1 MMNQKLS
8 RRVFA
13 IVKNSVLITS
23 KCRYYEFN
31 NLDISAAKTN
41 VRLTSKDTK
50 ESKMFN
56 SIKTLIALVNKYD
69 EFKQAGMIIWLLGYY
84 SFILDTN
91 LDVKKH
97 FKLFKEV
104 QTIYVQQL
112 NFGPNEIQTQR
123 LRESMEQIAHRLN
136 EQVSFWTDVYRN
148 LNERNGDQ

>member
-1 MMNQKLS
+1 MNQKLS

-13 IVKNSVLITS
+13 AVKDNVLITS

-41 VRLTSKDTK
+41 VRLTSKDTE

-84 SFILDTN
+84 SFILDKN
-91 LDVKKH
+91 LDVKRH
-97 FKLFKEV
+97 FKLFKEIQVFYAQQVNLNPNNV
-104 QTIYVQQL
+104 QIQQ
-112 NFGPNEIQTQR
+112 I
-123 LRESMEQIAHRLN
+123 RESLERTANRLSEQIN
-136 EQVSFWTDVYRN
+136 FWTDVYQN
-148 LNERNGDQ
+148 FNERNGGR

>member
-1 MMNQKLS
+1 MDQKLS

-13 IVKNSVLITS
+13 AVKNSVLITLE
-23 KCRYYEFN
+23 CRYYEFDR
-31 NLDISAAKTN
+31 LDISAAKTN
-41 VRLTSKDTK
+41 VRLTSKDTE

-104 QTIYVQQL
+104 QTIYTQQL
-112 NFGPNEIQTQR
+112 NLGPSEAQTQQ
-123 LRESMEQIAHRLN
+123 LRNSLEQIARRLN
-136 EQVSFWTDVYRN
+136 EQVSFWTDVYQN
-148 LNERNGDQ
+148 LNRRNGN

>member
-1 MMNQKLS
+1 MNQKLS

-13 IVKNSVLITS
+13 AVKDNVLITS
-23 KCRYYEFN
+23 ECRYYEFN
-31 NLDISAAKTN
+31 RLDISAVKTN
-41 VRLTSKDTK
+41 VRLTSKDTE

-84 SFILDTN
+84 SFILDKN

-104 QTIYVQQL
+104 QTIYAQQL
-112 NFGPNEIQTQR
+112 NFGPNEVQTQR
-123 LRESMEQIAHRLN
+123 LRESMEQIANRLN
-136 EQVSFWTDVYRN
+136 EQVNIWTSLYQN
-148 LNERNGDQ
+148 LNRRNDS

>member
-13 IVKNSVLITS
+13 AVKDSVLITS

-41 VRLTSKDTK
+41 VRFTSKDIK

-84 SFILDTN
+84 SFILNRN

-104 QTIYVQQL
+104 QTIYAQQL
-112 NFGPNEIQTQR
+112 NFGPNEVQTQR
-123 LRESMEQIAHRLN
+123 LRESMEQIAYRLN
-136 EQVSFWTDVYRN
+136 EQVSIWSSFYQN
-148 LNERNGDQ
+148 LNRRNGN

>member
-13 IVKNSVLITS
+13 AVKDNVLITS
-23 KCRYYEFN
+23 KCRHYEFN
-31 NLDISAAKTN
+31 RLDISAAKTN
-41 VRLTSKDTK
+41 VRLTSKDTE

-84 SFILDTN
+84 SFILNRN
-91 LDVKKH
+91 LDVKRH

-104 QTIYVQQL
+104 QTIYAQQL
-112 NFGPNEIQTQR
+112 NFGPNEVQTQR
-123 LRESMEQIAHRLN
+123 LRESMEQIAYRLN
-136 EQVSFWTDVYRN
+136 EQVSIWSSFYQN
-148 LNERNGDQ
+148 LNRRNGG

>member
-13 IVKNSVLITS
+13 AVKNSVLITS

-56 SIKTLIALVNKYD
+56 SIKTLIALVDKYD

-84 SFILDTN
+84 SFILDKD
-91 LDVKKH
+91 LDAKRH

-104 QTIYVQQL
+104 QTIYAQQL
-112 NFGPNEIQTQR
+112 NFGPNEVQTQR
-123 LRESMEQIAHRLN
+123 LRESMEQIANRLN
-136 EQVSFWTDVYRN
+136 EQVNIWTSLYQN
-148 LNERNGDQ
+148 LNRRNGG

>member
-1 MMNQKLS
+1 MNQKLS

-13 IVKNSVLITS
+13 TVKNSVLITS

-41 VRLTSKDTK
+41 VRLTSKNTE

-84 SFILDTN
+84 SFILDKN
-91 LDVKKH
+91 LDVKRH
-97 FKLFKEV
+97 FKLFKEIQIFYAQQVNLNPNNV
-104 QTIYVQQL
+104 QIQQ
-112 NFGPNEIQTQR
+112 I
-123 LRESMEQIAHRLN
+123 RESLERTANRLSEQIN
-136 EQVSFWTDVYRN
+136 FWTDIYQN
-148 LNERNGDQ
+148 LNERNGGR

>member
-1 MMNQKLS
+1 MMSQKLS
-8 RRVFA
+8 RRVFTA
-13 IVKNSVLITS
+13 VKDNVLITS

-31 NLDISAAKTN
+31 RLDISAAKTN
-41 VRLTSKDTK
+41 IGLTSKDTE

-84 SFILDTN
+84 SFILNRN
-91 LDVKKH
+91 LDVKRH

-104 QTIYVQQL
+104 QTIYAQQL

-123 LRESMEQIAHRLN
+123 LRESMEQIAYRLN
-136 EQVSFWTDVYRN
+136 EQVSIWSSFYQN
-148 LNERNGDQ
+148 LNRRNGG

>member
-41 VRLTSKDTK
+41 IRLTSKDTK

-104 QTIYVQQL
+104 QTIYAQQL

>member
-1 MMNQKLS
+1 MNQKLS

-13 IVKNSVLITS
+13 AVKDNVLIMS
-23 KCRYYEFN
+23 ECRYYEFN

-41 VRLTSKDTK
+41 VRLTSKDTE

-84 SFILDTN
+84 SFILDKN
-91 LDVKKH
+91 LDIRKH

-104 QTIYVQQL
+104 QTIYAQQL
-112 NFGPNEIQTQR
+112 NFGPNEVQTQR
-123 LRESMEQIAHRLN
+123 LRESMEQIARRLN
-136 EQVSFWTDVYRN
+136 EQVSIWSSFYQN
-148 LNERNGDQ
+148 LNRRNGG

>member
-1 MMNQKLS
+1 MNQKLS

-13 IVKNSVLITS
+13 AVKDNVLITS

-31 NLDISAAKTN
+31 KLNISAAKTN
-41 VRLTSKDTK
+41 IRLTSKDTK

-84 SFILDTN
+84 SFILDKD

-97 FKLFKEV
+97 FKLFKET
-104 QTIYVQQL
+104 QILYTQQANLSPNEAQVQQIRGSL
-112 NFGPNEIQTQR
+112 ER
-123 LRESMEQIAHRLN
+123 IANRLN
-136 EQVSFWTDVYRN
+136 EQVNFWTDVYQN
-148 LNERNGDQ
+148 LNERNGGR

>member
-1 MMNQKLS
+1 MNQKLS

-13 IVKNSVLITS
+13 AVKNNVLITF

-31 NLDISAAKTN
+31 KLDISAAKTN
-41 VRLTSKDTK
+41 IRLTSKDTK

-84 SFILDTN
+84 SFILNKD

-97 FKLFKEV
+97 FKLFKEI
-104 QTIYVQQL
+104 QTIYAQQL
-112 NFGPNEIQTQR
+112 NFGPNEVQIQR
-123 LRESMEQIAHRLN
+123 LRESLERTANRLN
-136 EQVSFWTDVYRN
+136 EQVNIWTDVYRN

>member
-1 MMNQKLS
+1 MMSQKLS
-8 RRVFA
+8 RRVFTA
-13 IVKNSVLITS
+13 VKSDVLITS
-23 KCRYYEFN
+23 QCRYYKFN
-31 NLDISAAKTN
+31 EVDISAAKTN

-91 LDVKKH
+91 LDVKRH

-104 QTIYVQQL
+104 QTIYAQQL
-112 NFGPNEIQTQR
+112 NFGPNEVQTQR
-123 LRESMEQIAHRLN
+123 LRESLERTANRLN
-136 EQVSFWTDVYRN
+136 EQVNIWTSLYQN
-148 LNERNGDQ
+148 LNRRNGG

>member
-1 MMNQKLS
+1 MNQKLS

-13 IVKNSVLITS
+13 AVKNNVLITS
-23 KCRYYEFN
+23 ECRYYEFN
-31 NLDISAAKTN
+31 RLNISAVKTN

-104 QTIYVQQL
+104 QTIYAQQL

-136 EQVSFWTDVYRN
+136 EQVSFWADVYRN
-148 LNERNGDQ
+148 LNERNGG